1 MTRICWWLVDLVSR
15 MLEPGERDAVRGD
28 FTESGESGVQAL
40 RDVLGLVVRRQA
52 ASWKDWRPWVAF
64 VGLIIP
70 LGMLLSI
77 VSWITA
83 GHSATYFWMYA
94 NNWDWALLTDR
105 AFWYA
110 FAYCVT
116 VISHSFLL
124 LVCWSWTAGFVLGST
139 SRRFVQVYG
148 LLFCLMLVFGALLG
162 APRYFA
168 YFFQYV
174 PHRPQTPD
182 AVGPVDALAFYRQ
195 ILPFIAQAVLVAVPS
210 LWGMR
215 QGANLGRFPPMLRIV
230 LWTAAISTLGVLVI
244 QEPGFGFFLRPFW
257 RPWMWH
263 AWQVSLLQMLVY
275 WPVVYWTA
283 SAVWRRRHGRTA
295 SI

>member
-1 MTRICWWLVDLVSR
+1 MLWQTRVKTVIRDMPCLVSIR
-15 MLEPGERDAVRGD
+15 
-28 FTESGESGVQAL
+28 
-40 RDVLGLVVRRQA
+40 VRRA
-52 ASWKDWRPWVAF
+52 RRR
-64 VGLIIP
+64 IP
-70 LGMLLSI
+70 
-77 VSWITA
+77 
-83 GHSATYFWMYA
+83 
-94 NNWDWALLTDR
+94 R
-105 AFWYA
+105 
-110 FAYCVT
+110 
-116 VISHSFLL
+116 
-124 LVCWSWTAGFVLGST
+124 
-139 SRRFVQVYG
+139 
-148 LLFCLMLVFGALLG
+148 
-162 APRYFA
+162 
-168 YFFQYV
+168 